1 MNKAIIFS
9 IGMAAGGGI
18 GTGMTILILK
28 RKLVRQKD
36 AEVEEVRAYYKQKI
50 EELKAQI
57 PKKEAEKAPENE
69 EKEQKSEEKLSQKVG
84 LAERNTAEI
93 GHKKVQSEF
102 VDYTKFSKIQ
112 NNYTG
117 NNAKELFNYPHEITE
132 DEFDNEEGYDK
143 VILTYYEND
152 DIMADINDRV
162 SEYTVED
169 FGFENLS
176 DFNFDNLK
184 YLRNEKSK
192 TDFKI
197 IYEPTMSYDEAT
209 GGVNLNDP

>member
-1 MNKAIIFS
+1 
-9 IGMAAGGGI
+9 
-18 GTGMTILILK
+18 MTILILK

-36 AEVEEVRAYYKQKI
+36 AEVEEVRAYYKKKI

-57 PKKEAEKAPENE
+57 HKDDVVIELEEPKKEAK
-69 EKEQKSEEKLSQKVG
+69 KDEKLSQKVG
-84 LAERNTAEI
+84 LAERNTADL
-93 GHKKVQSEF
+93 GHKKVQSEY

-112 NNYTG
+112 QKYTG
-117 NNAKELFNYPHEITE
+117 NEAKSVFNYPHEITE

-152 DIMADINDRV
+152 DIMADVNDRI
-162 SEYTVED
+162 SDYTVED

-176 DFNFDNLK
+176 DFDDDNLK
-184 YLRNEKSK
+184 FLRNEKSK

-197 IYEPTMSYDEAT
+197 IYESTMSYDQAT

>member
-1 MNKAIIFS
+1 MNKAIIF
-9 IGMAAGGGI
+9 GLGAVAGGGI
-18 GTGMTILILK
+18 GTGLTILLLK
-28 RKLVRQKD
+28 RKLTRQKD
-36 AEVEEVRAYYKQKI
+36 DEIEEVRAYYKQKI

-69 EKEQKSEEKLSQKVG
+69 ENEPKKEEKLSQKVG

-152 DIMADINDRV
+152 DIMADVNDRI

-176 DFNFDNLK
+176 DFDDFNLK

-197 IYEPTMSYDEAT
+197 IYEPTMSYDQAT